1 MNRKLFSLVTSGVLF
16 ITTGYPTVIA
26 AKEVNS
32 SIIFEEVSDDS
43 LSLAKI
49 LELSEDDL
57 IYEVLK
63 NVAVHQSK
71 DAFLFT
77 GNISDNTYKVE
88 LIDEYLGKI
97 IEINDQE
104 ILNFELKKKI
114 IIENDIKLIIL
125 DIEEDS
131 EIASLDLSKAL
142 NVYLEEDQPQHNQGL
157 DEDEEDSVK
166 NDDFQNNSEEFESS
180 QDNPEESIT
189 EKEELNDEADDSN
202 NNGDAELHKH
212 EESILLASKSRS
224 ATNGIYTVQS
234 GDTFNAIAR
243 SFNLSQKQLAEWNK
257 HVTNINA
264 LSIGTKLAVNRLG
277 VESMLSPQDKARLYK
292 GGATPEF
299 TFPQQ
304 FIDAIASLAVK
315 IANQKGQ
322 QALWPSLMIAQAAHE
337 SNYGRSS
344 LGSAPYYNL
353 SGIKGSH
360 NGNSVL
366 MWTWE
371 VIDGSRIEVLA
382 GFRKY
387 PSYEASLQDYSN
399 LLRNGLSWD
408 RNYYSGTWRS
418 NTNSVWDVLN
428 NNGLKG
434 YATDP
439 NYYAAIRRII
449 NQFDLTQYDSGNYYV
464 RTGTF
469 LGKEFTKI
477 QADRLKKENRSYSY
491 EVIRD
496 EYKAP
501 YSYRTIETTQEFL
514 GEVGAQRVID
524 RLKKERGWSA
534 SMLPT
539 GNSTR
544 RYRVQSGFFN
554 SLVEAERHLEVF
566 KKHSGYAGTIQ
577 LDSDGKYR
585 IRTGFFN
592 GNSEAQKGQKAMH
605 NLGWG
610 AKIIKSEDSTPHY
623 IVRTGT
629 FNTPSHV
636 KKAEKYFS
644 DNRWGHKQQLTSQKN
659 YYYRIKIDGFISENQ
674 AITYTNHLQKKY
686 NWSSTS
692 FPI

>member
-1 MNRKLFSLVTSGVLF
+1 
-16 ITTGYPTVIA
+16 
-26 AKEVNS
+26 
-32 SIIFEEVSDDS
+32 
-43 LSLAKI
+43 
-49 LELSEDDL
+49 
-57 IYEVLK
+57 
-63 NVAVHQSK
+63 
-71 DAFLFT
+71 
-77 GNISDNTYKVE
+77 
-88 LIDEYLGKI
+88 
-97 IEINDQE
+97 
-104 ILNFELKKKI
+104 
-114 IIENDIKLIIL
+114 
-125 DIEEDS
+125 
-131 EIASLDLSKAL
+131 
-142 NVYLEEDQPQHNQGL
+142 
-157 DEDEEDSVK
+157 
-166 NDDFQNNSEEFESS
+166 
-180 QDNPEESIT
+180 
-189 EKEELNDEADDSN
+189 
-202 NNGDAELHKH
+202 
-212 EESILLASKSRS
+212 
-224 ATNGIYTVQS
+224 
-234 GDTFNAIAR
+234 FNAIAR

-257 HVTNINA
+257 HVKNINA
-264 LSIGTKLAVNRLG
+264 LSVGTKLAINRLG
-277 VESMLSPQDKARLYK
+277 VESMLSPQDQSRLYK

-299 TFPQQ
+299 TVPQQ
-304 FIDAIASLAVK
+304 FIDAIAPLAVK
-315 IANQKGQ
+315 VANQKGQ

-371 VIDGSRIEVLA
+371 VVDGSRIEVLA

-496 EYKAP
+496 EYKTP

-554 SLVEAERHLEVF
+554 SLAEAERHLEVF

-592 GNSEAQKGQKAMH
+592 GNSEAQKGLKAMH

-659 YYYRIKIDGFISENQ
+659 YYYRVKIDGFISENQ